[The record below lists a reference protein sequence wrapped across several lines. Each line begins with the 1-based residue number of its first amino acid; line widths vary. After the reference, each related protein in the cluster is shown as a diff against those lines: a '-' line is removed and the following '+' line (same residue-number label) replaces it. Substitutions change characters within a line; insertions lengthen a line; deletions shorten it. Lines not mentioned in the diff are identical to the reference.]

1 MVVRSSFVTNSS
13 SSSFVCV
20 SINSREI
27 VDILTEFEDE
37 LQDIFEYGNINI
49 SSDEFVE
56 LYLEE
61 GYSEEPRDKNDI
73 IPILAGLFDYRYY
86 EEYCYA
92 LEDGKDVDMSQF
104 NEVVRRLMASKDEIM
119 ANLKRFKIINGHSGW
134 QGDDDTRF
142 DEDWYEEDT
151 LRQIKEEICA
161 EKGCEMDDITSEDF
175 CEYVCNKMNT
185 EESVYEYDGKT
196 GKETRFRTT
205 EIC

>member
-1 MVVRSSFVTNSS
+1 MVIRSSFVTNSS

-20 SINSREI
+20 SINSKEI
-27 VDILTEFEDE
+27 VDILMEFEDE
-37 LQDIFEYGNINI
+37 LQEIFEYGNIYM
-49 SSDEFVE
+49 SGDEFVE

-61 GYSEEPRDKNDI
+61 GYADEPRSKNDI
-73 IPILAGLFDYRYY
+73 IPILAGLFDYCCY

-92 LEDGKDVDMSQF
+92 VEDGKELDVSKF
-104 NEVVRRLMASKDEIM
+104 NEVVRRLMSSKDEIM

-142 DEDWYEEDT
+142 EEDWYEEDT
-151 LRQIKEEICA
+151 LQEIKEAIA
-161 EKGCEMDDITSEDF
+161 KEKGCSVEDITSDDF
-175 CEYVCNKMNT
+175 CEYVCDKMNT
-185 EESVYEYDGKT
+185 EECVYEYDGET